1 MSAGNPY
8 AADLMRTVFG
18 YSKITRHIATEAR
31 DRLVS
36 EWTLL
41 GASLARAALATPYN
55 WRLPAIVQD
64 DASLNAIYVNAGAS
78 GSGKGANKAE
88 IFTWPDTSVF
98 ELGDGEQRLAD
109 IFVPITV
116 ASGEGIAALF
126 TENRSVPGIDGKG
139 KITVP
144 VRIRQAAWIDFDE
157 VDQLAAIGSRQGA
170 TLTAELRK
178 GWSSAAVGTYTKV
191 KVNQVTVPAHS
202 YRLVTTVAAQP
213 LRCAPL
219 LAEEAGGTL
228 QRMLWL
234 SADTP
239 DLEDPGED
247 PDSKPLGVVLPDFGR
262 GIASPGDNGPVH
274 YFDVA
279 PEVRAE
285 IRADR
290 IAGRWKGTEDAHRNL
305 VKLKAAAAC
314 AVLHGS
320 TQITAETWT
329 WAESLMT
336 HSTRVRAS
344 VRAELAK
351 AEQEASNQRA
361 ISRTIAS
368 VASDSLRE
376 TMPETLADR
385 ITKRLR
391 EPENVGKAFT
401 ANSLRKAF
409 IRATQASLAPRVV
422 EVLLERGVITEA
434 GTSQRGTPVYRTGDI
449 GDGDGASS

>member
-8 AADLMRTVFG
+8 AADLMRSVFG
-18 YSKITRHIATEAR
+18 FSKITRHIDTEAR
-31 DRLVS
+31 HRLVS
-36 EWTLL
+36 SWTLL
-41 GASLARAALATPYN
+41 GASLARAALATPHT

-64 DASLNAIYVNAGAS
+64 DASLNSIYVNAGAS

-109 IFVPITV
+109 VFVPITV

-139 KITVP
+139 KITIP

-178 GWSSAAVGTYTKV
+178 GWSSAAIGTYTKV

-262 GIASPGDNGPVH
+262 GIASPGDTGPVH

-320 TQITAETWT
+320 TQVTPETWT

-344 VRAELAK
+344 VRAELAN
-351 AEQEASNQRA
+351 AESEAAGRRVLGQARA
-361 ISRTIAS
+361 AITA
-368 VASDSLRE
+368 ASLRE
-376 TMPETLADR
+376 NA
-385 ITKRLR
+385 I
-391 EPENVGKAFT
+391 ENIAKA
-401 ANSLRKAF
+401 
-409 IRATQASLAPRVV
+409 V
-422 EVLLERGVITEA
+422 ERGMRKPKNRDKTFTEDGIRKSFVANASRSLVPEVIDLLIRRRVISEA
-434 GTSQRGTPVYRTGDI
+434 GTSRVGTPTYALSTGEP
-449 GDGDGASS
+449 GTGETV